1 MNWKRLR
8 AIINK
13 EVKHLLRDTRMLVVL
28 LLFPV
33 FLLIIFGY
41 AVNFDVSKIT
51 YSVYD
56 LDKSNESRNLVRM
69 FNSSD
74 YFIQK
79 SFITDDDEIKKQLDK
94 KFVQFILVI
103 PSGFSKNIATMKNI
117 SLQILID
124 GVDGNT
130 ASVIQAYT
138 NAAAAAFSNKLNAEI
153 LARKGAK
160 LFQPISLEPVFW
172 YNPDLKSTRFLIPGL
187 IAMILI
193 VTAVLSVSLT
203 LVREKEKGTIE
214 QLNVSP
220 VNVIELIFGKSLPYV
235 VLSFIISIFILIVGY
250 YLFDTEVK
258 GSYLLLAVTTVI
270 FLFAST
276 SLGIFIS
283 TVADSQQVAFSIAT
297 FATLL
302 PSVILSGFIF
312 PISSMPFIVQL
323 ATNLTPAKFFVNILR
338 AIILRGTGINTFVND
353 ILYLLLFAFLFLILS
368 IIIFRKDEKA
378 KS

>member
-51 YSVYD
+51 YAVYD

-79 SFITDDDEIKKQLDK
+79 SFIIDDDEIKKQLDK

-130 ASVIQAYT
+130 ASVIQAYA

-258 GSYLLLAVTTVI
+258 GSYLLLAATTVI